1 MENYIA
7 ISKLNDFSYNPKSL
21 YYSSCYSQFEEL
33 TYKDTPQYAGKIAH
47 EQIQSQFASKS
58 LFLDK
63 FVISQELMIFGKI
76 DIYDVKKKLL
86 VERKKKIKK
95 IFIGHLMQVYAQ
107 YFCMIEMGYEID
119 QIIIYSIDDNKKYKI
134 DLPTIE
140 TFNLLSTISESI
152 RNYNFK
158 DLLLIKDKDNKDFNT
173 IYNNLYF

>member
-21 YYSSCYSQFEEL
+21 YFSACYSQFEEL
-33 TYKDTPQYAGKIAH
+33 TYKDTPQYAGRNAH
-47 EQIQSQFASKS
+47 EEIQSQFASKN

-63 FVISQELMIFGKI
+63 FVISEKLMIFGKI

-86 VERKKKIKK
+86 IERKKKINK

-107 YFCMIEMGYEID
+107 YYCMIEMGFQID
-119 QIIIYSIDDNKKYKI
+119 KILIYSIDDNKKYNI
-134 DLPTIE
+134 DLPKIE
-140 TFNLLSTISESI
+140 TFNLLKTISQSI
-152 RNYNFK
+152 RDFDFK
-158 DLLLIKDKDNKDFNT
+158 DLFLITDKENKDYNT